1 MSLKK
6 KRDKHVRWRDTC
18 IKLARPDTNLGINS
32 LENKSVQVMHGN
44 KIKQG

>member
-1 MSLKK
+1 MSLEKNVTNTS
-6 KRDKHVRWRDTC
+6 DGVTC